1 MLEKMFG
8 TTIPGLQ
15 KALDLQW
22 KRNEALSSNIANA
35 ETPQYRAVDVD
46 FAGELERAFQARDSA
61 SGLKRTSSRHVDVA
75 SAESSHYVADLSGAT
90 KADGNNVDLDIQ
102 MGKIAYNG
110 GKYSITASLVRKKL
124 QILRDTIRESLR

>member
-1 MLEKMFG
+1 MMDKMFG
-8 TTIPGLQ
+8 STIPGLQ

-22 KRNEALSSNIANA
+22 KRNEAISSNIANA

-46 FAGELERAFQARDSA
+46 FAGELEKAFRSGNSA
-61 SGLKRTSSRHVDVA
+61 NAMKRTSDKHVDI
-75 SAESSHYVADLSGAT
+75 SSQQGSHYIADLSGAT
-90 KADGNNVDLDIQ
+90 KPDGNNVDLDIQ
-102 MGKIAYNG
+102 MGKLAYNG